1 MVGIRVRMLAMV
13 RANATVIR
21 SAFVLGSSS
30 VVAQAICMELGRRG
44 CRRFHLVARDPER
57 AQALGSKLEAQFGA
71 AVSVE
76 TTDLLA
82 DASLV
87 SSRQIQVGQF
97 DLYLIAAGSLGDA
110 EQARCD
116 AAEGLRIMAANVS
129 GLIPWLTAIAT
140 PERIAQPGRL
150 WVFSSVAAD
159 RGRPSNY
166 HYGAAKAALSALCE
180 GLLLRCHG
188 KPFAVRIIKA
198 GFMAT
203 PMTVGKAPAVL
214 CVSPESVARDL
225 LRRPNKR
232 GVEYL
237 PWWWSPLML
246 MVRLLPAPVA
256 SKL

>member
-1 MVGIRVRMLAMV
+1 MV
-13 RANATVIR
+13 RADATVIR

-30 VVAQAICMELGRRG
+30 VVAQAICMELGKRG

-87 SSRQIQVGQF
+87 SSRQIQVGHF

-110 EQARCD
+110 ELARCD

-129 GLIPWLTAIAT
+129 GLIPWITAIAK

-150 WVFSSVAAD
+150 
-159 RGRPSNY
+159 
-166 HYGAAKAALSALCE
+166 K
-180 GLLLRCHG
+180 
-188 KPFAVRIIKA
+188 
-198 GFMAT
+198 
-203 PMTVGKAPAVL
+203 
-214 CVSPESVARDL
+214 
-225 LRRPNKR
+225 
-232 GVEYL
+232 GV
-237 PWWWSPLML
+237 
-246 MVRLLPAPVA
+246 
-256 SKL
+256 